1 MFHHSISYIIF
12 TLITQLPYA
21 FQPWLH
27 GYKSHPFHQ
36 LCDRKNP
43 SFCRMMAPVARR
55 WGNSADASFSPSRT
69 RMPPPV
75 APPTTCRWSKRFQSK
90 NGWPS
95 NIGPRHLDQSK
106 PKSSCFFLHV
116 IQLLMDCVWRSWQDS
131 AVEPPKAPW
140 KQGGLVGERPTMP
153 RYQDWTKCASRLQ
166 VGSVKSQ
173 ERDPSKGSIA
183 MMANP
188 FLGPFWCDE
197 QMIWCSS
204 EWVLHA
210 KISLECAKLWAKPII
225 KGCLQKSLHAIG
237 FFSAM
242 VMYHKSMEFLM
253 TNETSRLRG
262 GLNESQIIAPMAT
275 IHVIANGCSIPSKPF
290 PPTIQIP
297 DESLVKV

>member
-1 MFHHSISYIIF
+1 MATKSTHF
-12 TLITQLPYA
+12 T
-21 FQPWLH
+21 
-27 GYKSHPFHQ
+27 
-36 LCDRKNP
+36 
-43 SFCRMMAPVARR
+43 
-55 WGNSADASFSPSRT
+55 NSATEKTRPFAEWWRRSQGAGATRQMPASHLRARGCLHQWHRQQPAGGPNAFN
-69 RMPPPV
+69 
-75 APPTTCRWSKRFQSK
+75 QQ

-106 PKSSCFFLHV
+106 GKSSCFFLHV

-183 MMANP
+183 MIANP

-262 GLNESQIIAPMAT
+262 GLNESLIIAPMAT

>member
-1 MFHHSISYIIF
+1 MFHHSISYIMF

-27 GYKSHPFHQ
+27 GYKIHPFHQ

-75 APPTTCRWSKRFQSK
+75 APPTTCRWSKRFQSTK
-90 NGWPS
+90 WLTRPVKGEKFMFLPPCHSVVDGLRLTLMARLSCWASQSAMKTRRLGRGKANDATLPRLDKMCFQVAGWFC
-95 NIGPRHLDQSK
+95 QKSK
-106 PKSSCFFLHV
+106 K
-116 IQLLMDCVWRSWQDS
+116 
-131 AVEPPKAPW
+131 K
-140 KQGGLVGERPTMP
+140 
-153 RYQDWTKCASRLQ
+153 
-166 VGSVKSQ
+166 
-173 ERDPSKGSIA
+173 DPSKGSIA
-183 MMANP
+183 MIANP
-188 FLGPFWCDE
+188 FLGPFWCE